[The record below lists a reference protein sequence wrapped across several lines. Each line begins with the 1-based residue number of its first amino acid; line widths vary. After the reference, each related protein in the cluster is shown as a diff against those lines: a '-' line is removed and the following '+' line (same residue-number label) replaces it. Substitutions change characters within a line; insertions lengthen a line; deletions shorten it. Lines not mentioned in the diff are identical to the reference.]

1 MNKSTTRLL
10 CLLVTGCFLHKVKG
24 QQCSAT
30 GTNGIAACQCNFME
44 ACDAQGN
51 PNPNLAQYLPTGV
64 DQLGLVEQGQRNL
77 AYLCEGGDAV
87 GILYDCNNRIPL
99 YAATV
104 INGAHLTGKSLG
116 GRPKIKFSQSNLLN
130 PHFQQQNNDYVDA
143 LKRELCYTTQIRS
156 KYLVE
161 EDWLRASGRRKR
173 FRTRLCPG
181 GSVVKTS
188 VHRGHLIAS
197 QYGRNN
203 QAKKRA
209 TFTYTNA
216 VPQFGVFNS
225 YPWRVCESRL
235 ITWGNQNCAQVKGAT
250 NIRLFIVVGAVPS
263 TVRGSPKR
271 RYFGKRGF
279 SDYKDTIGDY
289 RVNVPRVMWTA
300 ACCTYSDKGT
310 LKYRSTAFWREN
322 NPGNAPCNRADVGS
336 LTRWLSRWMADGT
349 VSFNLFP
356 QTSQCNNIGNYI
368 PLPWW
373 RYLTQLT

>member
-1 MNKSTTRLL
+1 M
-10 CLLVTGCFLHKVKG
+10 TGCFLNRVKG
-24 QQCSAT
+24 YQCSAT

-51 PNPNLAQYLPTGV
+51 PNPNLAHYLPTGV
-64 DQLGLVEQGQRNL
+64 DQFGLVQGGQRNL
-77 AYLCEGGDAV
+77 AYLCEGVGAV

-99 YAATV
+99 YATTV
-104 INGAHLTGKSLG
+104 IHGAQLTGKSG
-116 GRPKIKFSQSNLLN
+116 GRPRVKFSQSRLLN
-130 PHFQQQNNDYVDA
+130 PHFQQENGDYIRA
-143 LKRELCYTTQIRS
+143 LKRELCYRKQIERN
-156 KYLVE
+156 YCVE
-161 EDWLRASGRRKR
+161 EDWLFASGHRKRKR
-173 FRTRLCPG
+173 FRTRICPG

-197 QYGRNN
+197 QYGRRDP
-203 QAKKRA
+203 AKKRA

-250 NIRLFIVVGAVPS
+250 NVRLFVVVGAIPS
-263 TVRGSPKR
+263 TVSVPSKW

-279 SDYKDTIGDY
+279 SNYKDTIGHY
-289 RVNVPRVMWTA
+289 RVNLPSDMWTA

-322 NPGNAPCNRADVGS
+322 NPGNAQCNRADVGY
-336 LTRWLSRWMADGT
+336 LTRLLSGRISGGT

-356 QTSQCNNIGNYI
+356 QTSQCNSKQNYI
-368 PLPWW
+368 PLP
-373 RYLTQLT
+373 

>member
-1 MNKSTTRLL
+1 
-10 CLLVTGCFLHKVKG
+10 
-24 QQCSAT
+24 
-30 GTNGIAACQCNFME
+30 ME

-87 GILYDCNNRIPL
+87 GILYDCNNRVPL

-104 INGAHLTGKSLG
+104 INGAQLTGKSPG
-116 GRPKIKFSQSNLLN
+116 GRPNIKFSQSSLLD
-130 PHFQQQNNDYVDA
+130 PRFQQQNNDYVGA
-143 LKRELCYTTQIRS
+143 LKRELCYTTQIGS

-161 EDWLRASGRRKR
+161 EDWLRASRGRKR
-173 FRTRLCPG
+173 FRTPFCPSG

-225 YPWRVCESRL
+225 
-235 ITWGNQNCAQVKGAT
+235 
-250 NIRLFIVVGAVPS
+250 
-263 TVRGSPKR
+263 
-271 RYFGKRGF
+271 
-279 SDYKDTIGDY
+279 
-289 RVNVPRVMWTA
+289 
-300 ACCTYSDKGT
+300 
-310 LKYRSTAFWREN
+310 
-322 NPGNAPCNRADVGS
+322 
-336 LTRWLSRWMADGT
+336 
-349 VSFNLFP
+349 
-356 QTSQCNNIGNYI
+356 
-368 PLPWW
+368 
-373 RYLTQLT
+373 

>member
-1 MNKSTTRLL
+1 M
-10 CLLVTGCFLHKVKG
+10 
-24 QQCSAT
+24 T
-30 GTNGIAACQCNFME
+30 GTNGIAPCQCNFME
-44 ACDAQGN
+44 ACNAQGN

-104 INGAHLTGKSLG
+104 INGPLLLGKSDE
-116 GRPKIKFSQSNLLN
+116 GRPGVAFSLSRQLDGR
-130 PHFQQQNNDYVDA
+130 FQQQKEDYKDA
-143 LKRELCYTTQIRS
+143 LRRELCYLSFRRGRRYI
-156 KYLVE
+156 VE
-161 EDWLRASGRRKR
+161 EDWLRASGRRKP
-173 FRTRLCPG
+173 FRTRLCPR

-203 QAKKRA
+203 QAKMRA

-235 ITWGNQNCAQVKGAT
+235 IRWGRQNCAQVREAT
-250 NIRLFIVVGAVPS
+250 NVRLFIVVGAIPS
-263 TVRGSPKR
+263 TVRGLPQQ
-271 RYFGKRGF
+271 RYFGQTGF
-279 SDYKDTIGDY
+279 SDYKDTKGNY
-289 RVNVPRVMWTA
+289 RVNVPSDMWNA
-300 ACCTYSDKGT
+300 ACCTYSVNGI
-310 LKYRSTAFWREN
+310 LQYRSTAFWREN
-322 NPGNAPCNRADVGS
+322 NPGNAPCNRANTDH
-336 LTRWLSRWMADGT
+336 LTRWLSGWIAGGT

-356 QTSQCNNIGNYI
+356 QTSQCNSKGNYI
-368 PLPWW
+368 PLP
-373 RYLTQLT
+373 